1 MKRSA
6 VCGVLFAALSLL
18 PASAQKK
25 QWWMD
30 EPVRWRRFVP
40 AISGRARLI
49 DGRPLIR
56 NSLLGTRTGFLRSP
70 RQIYSRHVPRLN

>member
-1 MKRSA
+1 
-6 VCGVLFAALSLL
+6 
-18 PASAQKK
+18 
-25 QWWMD
+25 MD

-70 RQIYSRHVPRLN
+70 RQIYSRHVARLN